1 VSIEPLRESLD
12 AAPRSWAAPARPLLP
27 LAVFCAADLGENGA
41 LCDHLLAACPDRPVC
56 DAEHPFDPSTRC
68 LRRDCDGQHDP
79 FGLPAWSADIPTEED
94 PMSTT
99 ELAETEQAMQD
110 AIVERLRDEGYD
122 TPDAAM
128 LRVAAIAA
136 ERVARD
142 WVAGVAGELFQS
154 RDALRRTQAD
164 LELNLRAEVPEVGTI
179 AHYRY
184 IGDGKAERDL
194 LSQLLRGMARRA
206 SGLRRANPSRLR

>member
-110 AIVERLRDEGYD
+110 AIARSA
-122 TPDAAM
+122 TPAPQAARPPPPPA
-128 LRVAAIAA
+128 LQPHCPPTYV
-136 ERVARD
+136 
-142 WVAGVAGELFQS
+142 LFFI
-154 RDALRRTQAD
+154 LFFFNI
-164 LELNLRAEVPEVGTI
+164 EI
-179 AHYRY
+179 
-184 IGDGKAERDL
+184 
-194 LSQLLRGMARRA
+194 
-206 SGLRRANPSRLR
+206 NPPPPQRPPPPPHPLPPPPPPP